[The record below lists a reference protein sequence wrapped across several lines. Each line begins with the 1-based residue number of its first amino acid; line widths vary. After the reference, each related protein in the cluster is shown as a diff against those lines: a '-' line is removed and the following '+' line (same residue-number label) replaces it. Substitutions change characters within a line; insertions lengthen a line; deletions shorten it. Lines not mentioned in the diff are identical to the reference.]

1 MYMATIKDV
10 AKEAGVSVATVSR
23 VINNS
28 PKASRASIDVVNTAM
43 QKLGYRP
50 NAAARALVNQ
60 STQTLGVL
68 VHDVSDPF
76 FGTLV
81 KAVDNVARDAGKH
94 ILVCNGYHDA
104 QDERQSIELLI
115 NSRCDGLVIH
125 SKALGDDELLAYAN
139 EVKSMVLINRFI
151 PEIAQRCVALDN
163 YKGAW
168 MATEHLIRQG
178 HSKIAY
184 ISSTHNIE
192 DTAQRLAGYKAALAA
207 YKIDLPTS
215 YIEYGEPEGEGGEK
229 AMTHLL
235 TKSIDFTAVVAYNDF
250 MAAGALSVLDE
261 NEIPVP
267 EKISVIGF
275 DDVLIA
281 RYIHPRLT
289 TVRYP
294 VQMMAE
300 QAATLAIRLSRG
312 EILEQKQR
320 IFSPTLVQRNSVF
333 NLSHLNQS

>member
-1 MYMATIKDV
+1 MATIKDV

>member
-1 MYMATIKDV
+1 MDMATIKDV

-28 PKASRASIDVVNTAM
+28 PKASRASIEIVNSAM

-50 NAAARALVNQ
+50 NAAARALVSQ

-81 KAVDNVARDAGKH
+81 KAVDNIARKAGKH

-125 SKALGDDELLAYAN
+125 SKALSDEELLAYAN
-139 EVKSMVLINRFI
+139 EVNSMVLINRFI
-151 PEIAQRCVALDN
+151 PEIAERCVALDN

-168 MATEHLIRQG
+168 IATEHLIRQG
-178 HSKIAY
+178 HTQIAY
-184 ISSTHNIE
+184 ISSTHHIE
-192 DTAQRLAGYKAALAA
+192 DTSQRLAGYKAALAA
-207 YKIDLPTS
+207 YNISSPES
-215 YIEYGEPEGEGGEK
+215 YVEYGEPEGEGGEQ
-229 AMTHLL
+229 AMMRLL
-235 TKSIDFTAVVAYNDF
+235 TKSIDFTAVVTYNDF

-294 VQMMAE
+294 IHMMAE
-300 QAATLAIRLSRG
+300 QAATLALKLSQG
-312 EILEQKQR
+312 EVLTQKQR
-320 IFSPTLVQRNSVF
+320 IYSPTLVQRNSVY
-333 NLSHLNQS
+333 NLSHLS

>member
-1 MYMATIKDV
+1 MATIKDV

-28 PKASRASIDVVNTAM
+28 PKASQTSIETVNAAM

-50 NAAARALVNQ
+50 NAAARALVSQ

-81 KAVDNVARDAGKH
+81 KAVDNVARQSGKH

-125 SKALGDDELLAYAN
+125 SKALSDEELLAYAH

-151 PEIAQRCVALDN
+151 PEIAERCVALDN

-178 HSKIAY
+178 HTKIAY
-184 ISSTHNIE
+184 ISSTHHIE
-192 DTAQRLAGYKAALAA
+192 DTTQRLAGYKAALEANN
-207 YKIDLPTS
+207 ISLSES

-229 AMTHLL
+229 AMMHLL
-235 TKSIDFTAVVAYNDF
+235 TKSIDFTAVVTYNDF

-300 QAATLAIRLSRG
+300 QAATLAIKLSKG

-333 NLSHLNQS
+333 NLSHLA

>member
-1 MYMATIKDV
+1 MATIKDV

-23 VINNS
+23 VINHS
-28 PKASRASIDVVNTAM
+28 PKASQVSIDTVNAAM
-43 QKLGYRP
+43 RKLGYRP
-50 NAAARALVNQ
+50 NAAARALVSQ

-81 KAVDNVARDAGKH
+81 KAVDNIARESGKH
-94 ILVCNGYHDA
+94 ILVCNGYHNA

-125 SKALGDDELLAYAN
+125 SKALSDEELIAYAN

-151 PEIAQRCVALDN
+151 PEIAERCIALDN

-168 MATEHLIRQG
+168 IATEHLIRQG
-178 HSKIAY
+178 HTNIAY
-184 ISSTHNIE
+184 ISSTHSIE
-192 DTAQRLAGYKAALAA
+192 DTTQRMAGYKAALSAHH
-207 YKIDLPTS
+207 IELPES
-215 YIEYGEPEGEGGEK
+215 YIAYGEPEGEGGEK
-229 AMTHLL
+229 AMTNLL

-261 NEIPVP
+261 NEIAVP

-294 VQMMAE
+294 IQMMAE
-300 QAATLAIRLSRG
+300 QAAILAIKLSCG
-312 EILEQKQR
+312 EILKQKQP
-320 IFSPTLVQRNSVF
+320 IFSPTLVQRNSVS
-333 NLSHLNQS
+333 NLNHRL

>member
-1 MYMATIKDV
+1 MATIKDV

-81 KAVDNVARDAGKH
+81 KAVDNIARDAGKH

-151 PEIAQRCVALDN
+151 PEIAERCVALDN

-192 DTAQRLAGYKAALAA
+192 DTTQRLAGYKAALAA
-207 YKIDLPTS
+207 YKIDLPAS

-294 VQMMAE
+294 IQMMAE

-333 NLSHLNQS
+333 NLSHLNHS